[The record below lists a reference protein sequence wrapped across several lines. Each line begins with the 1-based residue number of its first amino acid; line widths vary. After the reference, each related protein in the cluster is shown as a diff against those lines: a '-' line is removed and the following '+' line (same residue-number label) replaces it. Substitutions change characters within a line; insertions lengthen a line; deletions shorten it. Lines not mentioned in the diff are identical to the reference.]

1 MLWGRPT
8 LHPSTTEATM
18 RTRAILFL
26 AVLGIGVTMM
36 PTRAQQPGDQ
46 GRDGEL
52 VILQLRIEAERAR
65 VMEAEARLNQAMRTL
80 ESVERLHKAAVVSE
94 EEVGQ
99 ARGEVEIRKAQLQV
113 QQVAVREAEVR
124 LQQAKRSQTGGDNS
138 PPKMDRRLAEMDRK
152 LDLILKE
159 LEDLKGR

>member
-1 MLWGRPT
+1 
-8 LHPSTTEATM
+8 M
-18 RTRAILFL
+18 RTRAILLL
-26 AVLGIGVTMM
+26 AALGIGIALM

-46 GRDGEL
+46 GRDDEL
-52 VILQLRIEAERAR
+52 MILQLRIEAEQAR
-65 VMEAEARLNQAMRTL
+65 VKEAEARLDQSMRTL

-113 QQVAVREAEVR
+113 QQIAVKEAEVR
-124 LQQAKRSQTGGDNS
+124 LQQAKRSQTGGDNT
-138 PPKMDRRLAEMDRK
+138 PPTLNRRLAEMDRK
-152 LDLILKE
+152 LDLILKQ